1 MSCYVDLGV
10 DVTKLSQFDKIKEIS
25 DLANAILANGV
36 DFGYRKNSIQT
47 TYERESYAFKINKIN
62 RSKYIDNIEFFDYN
76 LKRRLVYVYSPYKE
90 LQGDAINF
98 ELINNTA
105 PMISYTVKLVG
116 DSTYLAKTL
125 EVANNLLD
133 NLAKVY
139 HRKNVIFMQYG
150 NEWLIHKFNITKP
163 YFEKNVKKQYSSFSQ
178 ICL

>member
-1 MSCYVDLGV
+1 M
-10 DVTKLSQFDKIKEIS
+10 
-25 DLANAILANGV
+25 

-105 PMISYTVKLVG
+105 PMISYTIKLVD
-116 DSTYLAKTL
+116 DSTYLTKTL

-133 NLAKVY
+133 NL
-139 HRKNVIFMQYG
+139 
-150 NEWLIHKFNITKP
+150 
-163 YFEKNVKKQYSSFSQ
+163 VKKT
-178 ICL
+178 